1 MLPGTIAAIVIG
13 SIAGALLLLWICKGC
28 CMCIGLCWVI
38 GGEDWYCRKFGRR
51 GGGEGR
57 VEEGRVEEGDVESL
71 GGRTVC

>member
-1 MLPGTIAAIVIG
+1 
-13 SIAGALLLLWICKGC
+13 
-28 CMCIGLCWVI
+28 MCIGLCWVI